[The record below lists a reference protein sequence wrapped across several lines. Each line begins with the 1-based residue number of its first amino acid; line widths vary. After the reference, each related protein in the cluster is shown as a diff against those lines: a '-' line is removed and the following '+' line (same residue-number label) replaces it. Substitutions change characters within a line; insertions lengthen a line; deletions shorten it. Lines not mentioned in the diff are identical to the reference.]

1 MNWFFTLQFLY
12 FRVLL
17 KLLEV
22 LNHFEVQLFL
32 FLQVNLLL
40 LLLYYSLGE
49 IFFEVKTPM
58 LVESNRLLDFGP
70 GFYTTTNREQARRF
84 AESVVSKR
92 GGTPMINSYEFDEAA
107 FSECLVKKFDSPSEA
122 WLDFVAANRSGNY
135 VGERYDLIVGPVAND
150 NVYATIGLYMR
161 GFISKE
167 SAVNELRVRKL
178 YDQIVFATPKTF
190 RYLKHIGTEVL

>member
-1 MNWFFTLQFLY
+1 MVLY
-12 FRVLL
+12 HASNV
-17 KLLEV
+17 
-22 LNHFEVQLFL
+22 
-32 FLQVNLLL
+32 
-40 LLLYYSLGE
+40 
-49 IFFEVKTPM
+49 EVKTPM
-58 LVESNRLLDFGP
+58 LVEPNRLLDFGP

-122 WLDFVAANRSGNY
+122 WLDFVAANRSGKY

-150 NVYATIGLYMR
+150 NVYAIIGLYMR

-167 SAVNELRVRKL
+167 SAINELRVRKL